1 MAPTITS
8 FTIQPSLPSN
18 PKPPLAC
25 RMTLSLS
32 RSRSPA
38 QPSPAQPTI
47 IIISSSTLYDSWHV
61 SQTRLR
67 ILFSATSHRC
77 CQTRNS
83 VVNLGLRTETLSSL
97 DSFQGEGGTCH
108 VSP

>member
-38 QPSPAQPTI
+38 QPSPTHDHHNFLIHAVRLMACKP
-47 IIISSSTLYDSWHV
+47 
-61 SQTRLR
+61 TRLR

-97 DSFQGEGGTCH
+97 DSFQGERGTCH